1 MLDLKN
7 IIKQKHVF
15 FVFIFVLFVFLSILS
30 YSVVSN
36 SIDPDFGWHLRS
48 GQLILERGV
57 PKIDWY
63 SYTMANFLWINHEW
77 LTDVFIYKI
86 YSLLGYAFLTAV
98 FLSIYTLAFII
109 LIKKDRFFY
118 HLLPV
123 CLGYLATLGF
133 LGIRPQLFSV
143 FFVAIILIILNKFL
157 ENQSTKLIYFCPIIF
172 LIWANIHGG
181 FIIGLLFIF
190 LFLALEIFRKTKL
203 FRKIISLRFF
213 SGQKFIEPS
222 IKKIKVLSVLFI
234 FSIFFTFINPYGLRL
249 YEEVFRTAIDSFLKF
264 HIVEWMPLFSSSS
277 FQYAIFKILYI
288 GIFLGFLIV
297 FYKKIDFDK
306 IILSLMFLLFAI
318 SSQRNF
324 LIFTILTIP
333 IFAELLFYYKNT
345 EIPQQVKIIFGGFR
359 KWIVALVVFGLF
371 VYGFYPYFI
380 DNIRARNYN
389 LYPEKAVGFLRT
401 LPASKNLLN
410 EYNWGGYLIWK
421 LPERKV
427 FIDGRMP
434 SWRDN
439 GQFVFEDYIKIM
451 KAQDEAKELLE
462 KYNIRIVLLNKNKEE
477 QAIKYINY
485 QVEPK
490 NQLMKFFE
498 KNKWPCK
505 VFGVCLPAK
514 NIYNELTDSGWRI
527 VYKDDVAIILE
538 R

>member
-234 FSIFFTFINPYGLRL
+234 FSIFL
-249 YEEVFRTAIDSFLKF
+249 
-264 HIVEWMPLFSSSS
+264 PL
-277 FQYAIFKILYI
+277 
-288 GIFLGFLIV
+288 
-297 FYKKIDFDK
+297 
-306 IILSLMFLLFAI
+306 
-318 SSQRNF
+318 
-324 LIFTILTIP
+324 
-333 IFAELLFYYKNT
+333 
-345 EIPQQVKIIFGGFR
+345 
-359 KWIVALVVFGLF
+359 
-371 VYGFYPYFI
+371 
-380 DNIRARNYN
+380 
-389 LYPEKAVGFLRT
+389 
-401 LPASKNLLN
+401 
-410 EYNWGGYLIWK
+410 
-421 LPERKV
+421 
-427 FIDGRMP
+427 
-434 SWRDN
+434 
-439 GQFVFEDYIKIM
+439 
-451 KAQDEAKELLE
+451 
-462 KYNIRIVLLNKNKEE
+462 
-477 QAIKYINY
+477 
-485 QVEPK
+485 
-490 NQLMKFFE
+490 
-498 KNKWPCK
+498 
-505 VFGVCLPAK
+505 
-514 NIYNELTDSGWRI
+514 
-527 VYKDDVAIILE
+527 
-538 R
+538 